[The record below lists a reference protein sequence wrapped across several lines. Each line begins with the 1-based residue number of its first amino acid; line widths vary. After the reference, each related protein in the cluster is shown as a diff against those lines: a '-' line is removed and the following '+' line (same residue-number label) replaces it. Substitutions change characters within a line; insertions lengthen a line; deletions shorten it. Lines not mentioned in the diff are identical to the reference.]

1 MNRRKFNRWHGAWGL
16 PWDWPRWP
24 AQAEPPAADAE
35 GFRPLFDGKTLDGW
49 DGDPK
54 FWRVEEG
61 CITGQT
67 TKENPAAHNTF
78 LIWRG
83 GKPAD
88 FQLKIEFRMPN
99 PGFANS
105 GVQIRSW
112 EGPEKWQVSGYQPDM
127 DWDDHYTGICY
138 GENYPRHPGR
148 PRREGVIGK
157 DGKPK
162 VRALRRRGR
171 TGQVHQE
178 PRLERVRHHRPRKPH
193 HREDQRPPD
202 VRSGR

>member
-1 MNRRKFNRWHGAWGL
+1 MKRMGIQSLACCLGIAMGL
-16 PWDWPRWP
+16 AVLSARG
-24 AQAEPPAADAE
+24 ETPAADAE
-35 GFRPLFDGKTLDGW
+35 GFRPLFDGKRLDGW

-54 FWRVEEG
+54 IWSVEDG

-67 TKENPAAHNTF
+67 TKENPAPYNTF

-127 DWDDHYTGICY
+127 DSDDNYTGTCY
-138 GENYPRHPGR
+138 GENYPRRSGR
-148 PRREGVIGK
+148 PRREDGDRQGRQAKVSNSSPTRPNWTSSSRTAIGTNTTSPPV
-157 DGKPK
+157 GTTSS
-162 VRALRRRGR
+162 RRS
-171 TGQVHQE
+171 TAT
-178 PRLERVRHHRPRKPH
+178 
-193 HREDQRPPD
+193 
-202 VRSGR
+202 

>member
-1 MNRRKFNRWHGAWGL
+1 MVPGDCHGTGRARRH
-16 PWDWPRWP
+16 
-24 AQAEPPAADAE
+24 EPKHPAADAE
-35 GFRPLFDGKTLDGW
+35 GFRPLFDGKTLEGW

-54 FWRVEEG
+54 FWRVEDG

-67 TKENPAAHNTF
+67 TKENPAPYNTF

-112 EGPEKWQVSGYQPDM
+112 EGPEEMASQRLSARHGFRRPL
-127 DWDDHYTGICY
+127 HRHLLRRGF
-138 GENYPRHPGR
+138 PRRPGR
-148 PRREGVIGK
+148 PRREG
-157 DGKPK
+157 
-162 VRALRRRGR
+162 R
-171 TGQVHQE
+171 
-178 PRLERVRHHRPRKPH
+178 
-193 HREDQRPPD
+193 
-202 VRSGR
+202 

>member
-1 MNRRKFNRWHGAWGL
+1 MGLAALGAS
-16 PWDWPRWP
+16 RS
-24 AQAEPPAADAE
+24 PAADAE

-54 FWRVEEG
+54 FWRVEDG

-67 TKENPAAHNTF
+67 TKENPAPYNTF

-127 DWDDHYTGICY
+127 DSDDHYTGTCY
-138 GENYPRHPGR
+138 GENFRGGLAGRGEKVDDRQGRQAARSSASATRPNWPSSSRTATGTSTTSPPGETASS
-148 PRREGVIGK
+148 RRST
-157 DGKPK
+157 
-162 VRALRRRGR
+162 A
-171 TGQVHQE
+171 T
-178 PRLERVRHHRPRKPH
+178 
-193 HREDQRPPD
+193 
-202 VRSGR
+202 